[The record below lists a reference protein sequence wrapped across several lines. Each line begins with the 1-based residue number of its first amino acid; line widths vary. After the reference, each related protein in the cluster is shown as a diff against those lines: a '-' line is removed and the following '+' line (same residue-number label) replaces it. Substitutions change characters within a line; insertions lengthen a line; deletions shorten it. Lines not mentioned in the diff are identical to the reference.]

1 MKFHRDRFKDKV
13 CIVTG
18 GARGIGAAIAT
29 RLGLEGC
36 SIVIF
41 DIDEKA
47 GEYRVK
53 DLESKGITVDFYR
66 VDVSREE
73 DVSRAVENVYS
84 KHGRI
89 DVLVNNAGIGFQVG
103 VSRNNHSTSG

>member
-1 MKFHRDRFKDKV
+1 
-13 CIVTG
+13 
-18 GARGIGAAIAT
+18 
-29 RLGLEGC
+29 
-36 SIVIF
+36 
-41 DIDEKA
+41 
-47 GEYRVK
+47 
-53 DLESKGITVDFYR
+53 VDFYR